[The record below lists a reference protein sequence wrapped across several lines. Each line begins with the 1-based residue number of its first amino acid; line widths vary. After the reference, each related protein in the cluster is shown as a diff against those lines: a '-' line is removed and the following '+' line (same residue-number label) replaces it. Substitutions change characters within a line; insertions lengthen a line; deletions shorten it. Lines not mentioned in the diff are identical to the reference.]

1 MADLLTWPIII
12 TALIVV
18 ALVGVVFGTIVAL
31 RRADMRKALGLP
43 PDSKLGPAERKMFQA
58 FEDTDLRLGRRM
70 PSLPKERRQLLARE
84 MLRKKGLLPRETH
97 RVR

>member
-1 MADLLTWPIII
+1 MADLLTWPIVI
-12 TALIVV
+12 TAFIVV
-18 ALVGVVFGTIVAL
+18 ALLGVVFGAIVAL

-43 PDSKLGPAERKMFQA
+43 PDSKLGEPEKRMFQA

-70 PSLPKERRQLLARE
+70 PSLSKARRQILARE
-84 MLRKKGLLPRETH
+84 LLRKKGLLPRESR

>member
-12 TALIVV
+12 TAFVVVILI
-18 ALVGVVFGTIVAL
+18 GVVFGAIVAL

-43 PDSKLGPAERKMFQA
+43 PDRKLGEAEKRMFQA

-70 PSLPKERRQLLARE
+70 PNLPKERRQLLARE
-84 MLRKKGLLPRETH
+84 MLRKKGLLPRETR

>member
-18 ALVGVVFGTIVAL
+18 ALISVLFGAIVAL
-31 RRADMRKALGLP
+31 RRAEMRKALGLP
-43 PDSKLGPAERKMFQA
+43 PDSKLGEKEKQMFLA

-84 MLRKKGLLPRETH
+84 LLRKKGLLPRET
-97 RVR
+97 RKVR